1 MSADPSTIPPPN
13 YVELVRFLLQPFVDA
28 PTNLTIDAEFSHA
41 KTRTLVRVAL
51 DEAED
56 AGRVFG
62 RGGRNLKAVTATL
75 EGLAQAAGHSVRLE
89 VFGAAIDA
97 KPKQL
102 GERRPAA
109 PSGPRPKPTLKPKI

>member
-1 MSADPSTIPPPN
+1 MSTDPGTILTAN

-28 PTNLTIDAEFSHA
+28 PASLKIDAEFSHA
-41 KTRTLVRVAL
+41 NTRTLVRVAL

-75 EGLAQAAGHSVRLE
+75 EGLSKAVGHSVRLE

-102 GERRPAA
+102 GSGRPAA
-109 PSGPRPKPTLKPKI
+109 SAGPRPKPTLKPKN

>member
-1 MSADPSTIPPPN
+1 MSTDPSTVTPPN

-28 PTNLTIDAEFSHA
+28 PASLKIDAEFSHA
-41 KTRTLVRVAL
+41 NTRTLVRVAL

-62 RGGRNLKAVTATL
+62 RGGRNLKAVTAVL
-75 EGLAQAAGHSVRLE
+75 EGLAQATGGVVRLE

-109 PSGPRPKPTLKPKI
+109 PSGPRPKPTLKPKN

>member
-1 MSADPSTIPPPN
+1 MTTTPTPD

-28 PTNLTIDAEFSHA
+28 PASLSIDAELSHA
-41 KTRTLVRVAL
+41 NTRTLIRVAL

-56 AGRVFG
+56 PGRIFG

-75 EGLAQAAGHSVRLE
+75 NGMAQATGNAVRLE
-89 VFGAAIDA
+89 VFGAAIA
-97 KPKQL
+97 AAPPKQL

-109 PSGPRPKPTLKPKI
+109 STGPKPKPTLKPKN

>member
-1 MSADPSTIPPPN
+1 MTTNDRTTPN

-28 PTNLTIDAEFSHA
+28 PANLKIAAEFSHA
-41 KTRTLVRVAL
+41 GTRILVRVAL

-62 RGGRNLKAVTATL
+62 RGGRNLKAVTATID
-75 EGLAQAAGHSVRLE
+75 GMAQAVGNSVRLE
-89 VFGAAIDA
+89 ISGAAIDA

-109 PSGPRPKPTLKPKI
+109 PAGPKPKPTLKPKN

>member
-1 MSADPSTIPPPN
+1 MTTEPSLTPN

-28 PTNLTIDAEFSHA
+28 PARLKIDAELSHA
-41 KTRTLVRVAL
+41 NTRTLIRVAL

-56 AGRVFG
+56 PGRVFG

-75 EGLAQAAGHSVRLE
+75 DGMAKAAGNSVRLE
-89 VFGAAIDA
+89 VFGAAIESNA
-97 KPKQL
+97 PKQL

-109 PSGPRPKPTLKPKI
+109 PSGPKPKPTLKPKN

>member
-1 MSADPSTIPPPN
+1 MATDASATPN

-28 PTNLTIDAEFSHA
+28 PANLTIDAEFSHA
-41 KTRTLVRVAL
+41 NARTLVRVAL

-75 EGLAQAAGHSVRLE
+75 EGLAQATGNSVRLE
-89 VFGAAIDA
+89 ISGAAIDA

-109 PSGPRPKPTLKPKI
+109 SAGPKPKPTLKPKN

>member
-1 MSADPSTIPPPN
+1 MTTEPSPTPN
-13 YVELVRFLLQPFVDA
+13 YVELVRFLLQPFLNA
-28 PTNLTIDAEFSHA
+28 PASLKIDAELSHA
-41 KTRTLVRVAL
+41 NTRTLIRVAL

-56 AGRVFG
+56 PGRVFG
-62 RGGRNLKAVTATL
+62 RGGRNLKAVTAVL
-75 EGLAQAAGHSVRLE
+75 EGLAQVTGSSVRLE

-109 PSGPRPKPTLKPKI
+109 PAGPKPKPTLKPKN